1 MRKPNL
7 NNFGNKLK
15 FKQRSK
21 KQETISEKDLF
32 IETMSLFIDVW
43 DRSNET
49 YDKYKI
55 NLLEYEESFFQIIE
69 GFLLLKYGTWR
80 TEIILWF
87 IFARLDADNKVVPL
101 TFRIEDNEEEQIY
114 LKTATDLW
122 DFLKKVEESNP
133 NL

>member
-43 DRSNET
+43 DRSNEA